1 MAEAFQNA
9 LLKACLLALALLVPV
24 LFVSSRRLR
33 YPSAALLAAFSRLP
47 LSAKAVAAVMFLVC
61 MAIGGSKTNSP
72 PRILS
77 LAAPHPSQAEWKA
90 ANWNLRG
97 AWKDSFWLDFEDGWV
112 FPWGTNHL
120 PGVEVVSFGEVW
132 ATPFDTNAVA
142 SAGAPFEIV
151 PGIAEFSFEHTP
163 SNSYRL
169 SWTDAAI
176 GRDTNRLVSA
186 AIELF
191 RNGDVAVATNGVATH
206 SPRILPFPHDGF
218 GQDDEW
224 VSANFTNAT
233 EILAVGYP
241 EWVDSQVG
249 HGLRNGLYKLSVTV
263 PDDPPETALL
273 TVGDLSVAVTNAGD
287 YVFLLWKGA
296 RYPLSVFPH
305 DFTNCVYSAVD
316 DVQPMRS
323 QEWPVFGDRRWT
335 EERGTL
341 ELVVPLFPLVPFSTN
356 DHYVLWK
363 PSLSVSP
370 STWQPSGMNATET
383 FMAILDDAPSFAY
396 KTFHWTTSDSSAVS
410 IESPAAPVTRMTA
423 HSPDID
429 GVSLSLAV
437 TVLDCTLHSYFDPEY
452 IDLDEE
458 PLTFKVSA
466 PNAIFV
472 NDDDDNCNGA
482 PDCLDPVTLVE
493 DDVAEGEMALHSPA
507 PTNGTVVV
515 EGVYGYDEGFAGRP
529 LLFDD
534 RDCTKPIE
542 DGTEFTLRGV
552 TDWSKRLYFNPA
564 TVSTSHPGVQVKAR
578 WRPETGPDLA
588 ASAFLTIVS
597 PVAEPVNS
605 TVTNVVEDGVTHSY
619 AVNPCGVGIGREA
632 YFMVE
637 VTPASFPNDRI
648 VWEPSAGLQVV
659 GSNKGRRV
667 KAVGIGLG
675 EQTLSV
681 RIGSCTSPAPTFT
694 VMVVDNV
701 TVNLRAWIIED
712 AEYHKRP
719 VEPDDVRQMVKA
731 ANDVYAQVGV
741 TLNLI
746 EPVVITNIPNAY
758 DALYETPTN
767 ATSRWSFD
775 DIVGIASNTG
785 GLECYFINSF
795 INGRGAKAAH
805 TRFGIVLTSSATRYT
820 LAHEIG
826 HAFGMCDIYV
836 SNDTKKEDG
845 DPLLKVLDSEMA
857 AWMHMKRDWN
867 GGCHGKGSVGARYY
881 RSGTSM
887 KEIIG
892 RMIMHGE
899 VGDVDE
905 RRDITDGDVYGVYY
919 EEENGVKTWYK
930 ARAPLGFPWTH
941 RNSAHQ

>member
-1 MAEAFQNA
+1 MVEAFQNA
-9 LLKACLLALALLVPV
+9 LLRVCLLALALLVPV
-24 LFVSSRRLR
+24 LVASSRRLR
-33 YPSAALLAAFSRLP
+33 RPAAVPLAAFSRLP
-47 LSAKAVAAVMFLVC
+47 LSTKAVAAVMFLVC

-97 AWKDSFWLDFEDGWV
+97 AWKDSFWLGFEDGWV

-120 PGVEVVSFGEVW
+120 PGVEVVSYGEVW

-151 PGIAEFSFEHTP
+151 PGITSFAFGRTS

-169 SWTDAAI
+169 AWTNAAI
-176 GRDTNRLVSA
+176 GRDTNSLVSA

-191 RNGDVAVATNGVATH
+191 RNGDVAVATNGVAARF
-206 SPRILPFPHDGF
+206 PRMLPFPHDGF
-218 GQDDEW
+218 GQDAEW
-224 VSANFTNAT
+224 VAANFTNAT
-233 EILAVGYP
+233 EILAAGYP
-241 EWVDSQVG
+241 EWVDAQVG
-249 HGLRNGLYKLSVTV
+249 HGLLNGLYKLTVTV
-263 PDDPPETALL
+263 PDDPSETSWIH
-273 TVGDLSVAVTNAGD
+273 VGDLSVAVTNAGD
-287 YVFLLWKGA
+287 YVFLLWKGE

-305 DFTNCVYSAVD
+305 DFTNCIYSAVD

-335 EERGTL
+335 EDRGIL
-341 ELVVPLFPLVPFSTN
+341 ELVVTQFPLVPFSPN
-356 DHYVLWK
+356 DYYVLWK

-370 STWQPSGMNATET
+370 SMWQPSGMNATER
-383 FMAILDDAPSFAY
+383 FMAMLDDAPTFAS

-410 IESPAAPVTRMTA
+410 IESPDAPVTRMTA

-429 GVSLSLAV
+429 GVSLSLVV

-458 PLTFKVSA
+458 PLTFTVSA
-466 PNAIFV
+466 PSAIFV

-482 PDCLDPVTLVE
+482 PDCLDPVTFVE
-493 DDVAEGEMALHSPA
+493 DDVAEGEMSLHSPA

-552 TDWSKRLYFNPA
+552 TEWSKRLYFNPA

-605 TVTNVVEDGVTHSY
+605 TVTNVVEDGVVHSY
-619 AVNPCGVGIGREA
+619 AVNPCGVVGGREA

-637 VTPASFPNDRI
+637 VTPASFPDEKI
-648 VWEPSAGLQVV
+648 VWVPSAGLQVL
-659 GSNKGRRV
+659 GSGKGRRV
-667 KAVGIGLG
+667 KVVGTGLG

-701 TVNLRAWIIED
+701 TVNLRAWIIENEKGNT
-712 AEYHKRP
+712 AQT
-719 VEPDDVRQMVKA
+719 VADVRQMVKG
-731 ANDVYAQVGV
+731 ANDVYAQGGV

-746 EPVVITNIPNAY
+746 EPIVITNIPDAY
-758 DALYETPTN
+758 DALYETPDAPTN
-767 ATSRWSFD
+767 QWTFGR
-775 DIVGIASNTG
+775 IVNIASNTG

-795 INGRGAKAAH
+795 LDDDETAGANGVGGMVI
-805 TRFGIVLTSSATRYT
+805 TRTADHLD

-826 HAFGMCDIYV
+826 HAFGMCDIYESGGAESLSPGELV
-836 SNDTKKEDG
+836 CATNVIS
-845 DPLLKVLDSEMA
+845 
-857 AWMHMKRDWN
+857 DWN
-867 GGCHGKGSVGARYY
+867 GGCTGRGEAGARYY
-881 RSGTSM
+881 RFGTKMTDVIARMLM
-887 KEIIG
+887 KG
-892 RMIMHGE
+892 TRKTHDNP
-899 VGDVDE
+899 V
-905 RRDITDGDVYGVYY
+905 DITSGDIYGVYCSNDVNHV
-919 EEENGVKTWYK
+919 EHWIKGK
-930 ARAPLGFPWTH
+930 APVGFPWTK
-941 RNSAHQ
+941 RNPTHE

>member
-1 MAEAFQNA
+1 MVAAFQSA
-9 LLKACLLALALLVPV
+9 LLKACLWALSLLVLV
-24 LFVSSRRLR
+24 LAARSRLLR
-33 YPSAALLAAFSRLP
+33 RTAAKPILAFSRLP
-47 LSAKAVAAVMFLVC
+47 IFAKFVAAIMSFVC
-61 MAIGGSKTNSP
+61 MVIGGSKTNSP
-72 PRILS
+72 PRMLS
-77 LAAPHPSQAEWKA
+77 LAVPEMAQSEWKT
-90 ANWNLRG
+90 ANWNTRG
-97 AWKDSFWLDFEDGWV
+97 AWRDSFWLEFEDGWV

-120 PGVEVVSFGEVW
+120 SGVEVVSYGEAW
-132 ATPFDTNAVA
+132 ATPFDTNAIA

-151 PGIAEFSFEHTP
+151 PGLTAFSFEKTP
-163 SNSYRL
+163 SNTYRL
-169 SWTDAAI
+169 AWTDAAV
-176 GRDTNRLVSA
+176 GRDTNSLVSA

-191 RNGDVAVATNGVATH
+191 RNGDVAIATNGVATH

-218 GQDDEW
+218 GQDAEW
-224 VSANFTNAT
+224 VSANFTNAN

-249 HGLRNGLYKLSVTV
+249 HGLRNGLYKLTVAV
-263 PDDPPETALL
+263 PDDSPETAFL
-273 TVGDLSVAVTNAGD
+273 TVGDLSVAITNAGD

-296 RYPLSVFPH
+296 RYDLSVFPH

-335 EERGTL
+335 EDRGGL
-341 ELVVPLFPLVPFSTN
+341 ELVVPQFPLVPFSPN

-370 STWQPSGMNATET
+370 STWQPFGMNATET
-383 FMAILDDAPSFAY
+383 FMAMLNDAPAY
-396 KTFHWTTSDSSAVS
+396 ASKTFHWATSDPLSVS
-410 IESPAAPVTRMTA
+410 IESPDAPVTRMTA
-423 HSPDID
+423 HSSSVD
-429 GVSLSLAV
+429 GVSLSLTV

-482 PDCLDPVTLVE
+482 PDCLDSVTLVE
-493 DDVAEGEMALHSPA
+493 DDVAEGEMSLHSPA

-515 EGVYGYDEGFAGRP
+515 EGVYGYDEGFAEHP
-529 LLFDD
+529 LLFAD
-534 RDCTKPIE
+534 RDCTEPIE

-552 TDWSKRLYFNPA
+552 TDWSKILYFNPA

-578 WRPETGPDLA
+578 WRPETGPDIV

-605 TVTNVVEDGVTHSY
+605 TVTNVVEDGVVHSY

-637 VTPASFPNDRI
+637 VTPASFPDDRI
-648 VWEPSAGLQVV
+648 SWVPSEGLQIV
-659 GSNKGRRV
+659 GSSKGRRV
-667 KAVGIGLG
+667 KVVGTGLG

-681 RIGSCTSPAPTFT
+681 LVGSCASPAPTFT
-694 VMVVDNV
+694 VTVVDNV

-719 VEPDDVRQMVKA
+719 VEPDDVRQMVKD
-731 ANDVYAQVGV
+731 ANDVYAQVAV

-746 EPVVITNIPNAY
+746 EPIVITNIPNAY
-758 DALYETPTN
+758 NALYNPPAS
-767 ATSRWSFD
+767 ATSKWSFW
-775 DIVGIASNTG
+775 DIVNLQSDTG
-785 GLECYFINSF
+785 GLECYFVNSF
-795 INGRGAKAAH
+795 TDSSGTLAANC
-805 TRFGIVLTSSATRYT
+805 SSGLVVTAQADYLD

-826 HAFGMCDIYV
+826 HAFGMADIYDSREPSGGGDLV
-836 SNDTKKEDG
+836 SLTPADMISCTNA
-845 DPLLKVLDSEMA
+845 PA
-857 AWMHMKRDWN
+857 DWS
-867 GGCHGKGSVGARYY
+867 GGSVGKGNGGTRYY
-881 RSGTSM
+881 ANGTTMSEVLSRMLM
-887 KEIIG
+887 KGI
-892 RMIMHGE
+892 R
-899 VGDVDE
+899 DSADTP
-905 RRDITDGDVYGVYY
+905 RDITSGDIYGVYVTGKKPN
-919 EEENGVKTWYK
+919 ETIHKGL
-930 ARAPLGFPWTH
+930 APVGFPWENRNPQH
-941 RNSAHQ
+941 R